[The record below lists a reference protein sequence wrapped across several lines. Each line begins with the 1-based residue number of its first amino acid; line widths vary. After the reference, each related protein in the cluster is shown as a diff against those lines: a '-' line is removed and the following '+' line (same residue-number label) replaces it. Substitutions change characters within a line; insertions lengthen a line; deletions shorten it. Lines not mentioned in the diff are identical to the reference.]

1 MICRSSTMHKK
12 FWSDLFLKIVCLL
25 QRQKSLSQNTY
36 FIIIL
41 TMSTMSFSNNSQ
53 NENAC
58 LYTAGSLN
66 SNHGNNQNPVTLSQF
81 TLPALC

>member
-1 MICRSSTMHKK
+1 
-12 FWSDLFLKIVCLL
+12 
-25 QRQKSLSQNTY
+25 
-36 FIIIL
+36 
-41 TMSTMSFSNNSQ
+41 MSTMSFSNNSQ